1 MGSNSRSEP
10 APWYDVVRRPA
21 SVLAAVA
28 CWLLYAAAILA
39 AAVWLA
45 VSMAAV
51 HGAGVLWE
59 ILHFVVVLTGFGVT
73 LTVCAVSFHRG
84 RPWAR
89 GMLTGLAGA
98 GIAVFLVLSL
108 PDWLSGPFRPE
119 PHSPDPP
126 EAPAEFML
134 RLAAGLVLFVILPT
148 VALALTWRRSA
159 SLWSRNISA

>member
-10 APWYDVVRRPA
+10 APRYDVVRRPA
-21 SVLAAVA
+21 SILAAVG
-28 CWLLYAAAILA
+28 CWLLYAAAILVST
-39 AAVWLA
+39 VWLA
-45 VSMAAV
+45 ASMAAV
-51 HGAGVLWE
+51 HGAGVLWD
-59 ILHFVVVLTGFGVT
+59 ILHFVVVLTGFGIT
-73 LTVCAVSFHRG
+73 LTFCAVCFHHG

-108 PDWLSGPFRPE
+108 PDWLSGPFHPE

-126 EAPAEFML
+126 EAPGEFII

-159 SLWSRNISA
+159 SLWSRSVSA